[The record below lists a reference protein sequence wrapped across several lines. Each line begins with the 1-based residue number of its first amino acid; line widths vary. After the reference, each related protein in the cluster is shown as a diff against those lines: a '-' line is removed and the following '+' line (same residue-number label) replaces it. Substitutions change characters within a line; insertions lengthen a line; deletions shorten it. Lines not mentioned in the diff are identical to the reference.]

1 MNADELREECS
12 GLSWEAMFD
21 KLLSAR
27 RAVEDYRMGADAEAS
42 AADEARSE
50 TSDLKH
56 RTCRHCGGLPFV
68 DSFPSG
74 QEPPIVRGAL
84 DAQAAAEEKLFAER
98 QRADSAEVDVRRA
111 GLLLDDA
118 KRQILELRRE
128 GGEGELAR
136 LQAALRAC
144 FDVTCMQSSGYAR
157 EVCKIVDDA
166 LCRGPAESPRA
177 ACDAQNAPACPKCGT
192 ANFTIRKRCREC
204 GEDLVM
210 HPDPDI
216 DHEVRWDAEDGR
228 RSEQAAEAVR
238 ILRATVR
245 PEPNPHGSG
254 WGFGDTYTREA
265 AVRRAIA
272 LLEAVQSDPDS
283 DLRELERFRDRCVAV
298 DLALHE
304 AGVEL
309 DDLENPDYLAE
320 GVRALAARCGG
331 PRRSFAWAQARYP
344 GHPDWWLVEMEN
356 GEPRRAFHPPHSDS
370 SDDGG
375 QVLVPAWRDSFVR
388 WCIQSVPHGFG
399 ASVPASDVARQLRN
413 VVGSLRDMGV
423 HGVPGNPCPW
433 HSQIVKVCSMID
445 AIVVEIERAE
455 GRKP

>member
-12 GLSWEAMFD
+12 GLPWEAMLD

-27 RAVEDYRMGADAEAS
+27 RMVDNLEIEIRKICEHADDRLEVLQ
-42 AADEARSE
+42 RR
-50 TSDLKH
+50 TSG
-56 RTCRHCGGLPFV
+56 TCRHCGALPFV

-84 DAQAAAEEKLFAER
+84 DAQAAAEEKWFAER

-144 FDVTCMQSSGYAR
+144 FDATCMQSSGYAR
-157 EVCKIVDDA
+157 EVCQIVADA
-166 LCRGPAESPRA
+166 LYGSAEAPRA
-177 ACDAQNAPACPKCGT
+177 VCDAQNAPACPKCGT
-192 ANFTIRKRCREC
+192 ANFTIRKRCRDC

-228 RSEQAAEAVR
+228 RSEQAAEAIR
-238 ILRATVR
+238 LLRATVR

-265 AVRRAIA
+265 AVRKAIA

-309 DDLENPDYLAE
+309 DDLNDPDYLAE

-331 PRRSFAWAQARYP
+331 PRRSFAWAHDREGQT
-344 GHPDWWLVEMEN
+344 WWLVEMED
-356 GEPRRAFHPPHSDS
+356 GEPRRAFHPPLRDA
-370 SDDGG
+370 SDDSGE
-375 QVLVPAWRDSFVR
+375 VMDPAWRDSFDR
-388 WCIQSVPHGFG
+388 WCIESVPQEFG
-399 ASVPASDVARQLRN
+399 ASSAPASDVARQLRN
-413 VVGSLRDMGV
+413 VAGSLRDMGV
-423 HGVPGNPCPW
+423 HGVPGSPCPW